1 MAHKC
6 IIAMVKPNLTDQVV
20 NSAKKAGATG
30 ATIIPASGTGAGEAK
45 TFFGL
50 SLDIRTELVLFLVN
64 DVMVEPILSA
74 IKEAGRFSEPGTVIA
89 MVLPVE
95 QTAGMESQMSRTS
108 SLIFIGYWAVAKI
121 STCSRRLNV

>member
-1 MAHKC
+1 MANKC
-6 IIAMVKPNLTDQVV
+6 ILAMVKPHLTERVV

-50 SLDIRTELVLFLVN
+50 SLDIRTELVLFLVSESI
-64 DVMVEPILSA
+64 VEPVLSA
-74 IKEAGRFSEPGTVIA
+74 IKEAGRFSEPGTGIA

-95 QTAGMESQMSRTS
+95 QTAGMESQMSRNK
-108 SLIFIGYWAVAKI
+108 A
-121 STCSRRLNV
+121 